1 MLAVEQRYSLADYR
15 SLEERSEQRHEYAN
29 GLIWEM
35 PGGSIHHSRIA
46 TEICNLLISQL
57 DQTQFEVFNSDL
69 RLWIP
74 TYQRGTYPD
83 VMVIAGPPQR
93 HDDRDD
99 EVLNPC
105 FLVEV
110 LSPSTELFD
119 RDDKFRFYRSIPEFA
134 EYLLVRQDEPFITH
148 FWKLDDS
155 NWQFCDYC
163 DRTQAIALKTL
174 PATLPIAQIYR
185 RVVFRE
191 SK

>member
-15 SLEERSEQRHEYAN
+15 SLEERSEQRHEYVN

-35 PGGSIHHSRIA
+35 PGGSINRSRIA
-46 TEICNLLISQL
+46 TEICSLLIRQL

-74 TYQRGTYPD
+74 TDQRGTYPD

-119 RDDKFRFYRSIPEFA
+119 RADKFRFYRSIPEFA
-134 EYLLVRQDEPFITH
+134 EYLLVRQDESFITH

-155 NWQFCDYC
+155 NWQFCDYS
-163 DRTQAIALKTL
+163 DRLGAIALKTL
-174 PATLPIAQIYR
+174 PVTLPITQIYR
-185 RVVFRE
+185 RVVFSE
-191 SK
+191 SQ

>member
-1 MLAVEQRYSLADYR
+1 
-15 SLEERSEQRHEYAN
+15 
-29 GLIWEM
+29 
-35 PGGSIHHSRIA
+35 
-46 TEICNLLISQL
+46 
-57 DQTQFEVFNSDL
+57 
-69 RLWIP
+69 
-74 TYQRGTYPD
+74 
-83 VMVIAGPPQR
+83 MVIAGPPQR

-119 RDDKFRFYRSIPEFA
+119 RDDKFRFYRSIPEFS

-148 FWKLDDS
+148 FWKLDHS

-185 RVVFRE
+185 RVVFSE

>member
-1 MLAVEQRYSLADYR
+1 
-15 SLEERSEQRHEYAN
+15 
-29 GLIWEM
+29 
-35 PGGSIHHSRIA
+35 
-46 TEICNLLISQL
+46 LISQL

-83 VMVIAGPPQR
+83 VMVIAGQPQR

-110 LSPSTELFD
+110 LSPSTELLD
-119 RDDKFRFYRSIPEFA
+119 RADKFRFYRSIPEFA
-134 EYLLVRQDEPFITH
+134 EYLLVRQDESFITH

-155 NWQFCDYC
+155 NWQFCDYS
-163 DRTQAIALKTL
+163 DRTQAIALKHL
-174 PATLPIAQIYR
+174 PVTLPIAQIYR
-185 RVVFRE
+185 RVVFSE
-191 SK
+191 SQ